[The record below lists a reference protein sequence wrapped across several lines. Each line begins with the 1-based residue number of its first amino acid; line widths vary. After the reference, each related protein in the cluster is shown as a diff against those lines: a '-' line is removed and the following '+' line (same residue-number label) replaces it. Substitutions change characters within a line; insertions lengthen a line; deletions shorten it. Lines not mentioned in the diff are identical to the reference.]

1 LPQKTGAGTGPK
13 PEAGSFDLRGFEIA
27 RSEFFDGHHRP
38 RVTFGDR
45 KICFNAEFV
54 RQLGGNDYAELLVD
68 PIGKRF
74 AVRPTDAKNRN
85 AVRVASPSEAGF
97 HPRDI
102 AASAFSE
109 TLFALFGWAP
119 VRKYQITGVRWQKGE
134 ELAYIFDSANAEALI
149 RPSAIPGTGA
159 NPCEAA
165 LQPLVSVGKRIRAVP
180 KEWTTSFGKQFYLYE
195 QDAAA
200 LERQSEED
208 WNLRL
213 EGRLFEAGKKL
224 NVTGFE
230 ELRAFIKQELGNI
243 GSRED

>member
-1 LPQKTGAGTGPK
+1 
-13 PEAGSFDLRGFEIA
+13 
-27 RSEFFDGHHRP
+27 
-38 RVTFGDR
+38 
-45 KICFNAEFV
+45 
-54 RQLGGNDYAELLVD
+54 
-68 PIGKRF
+68 
-74 AVRPTDAKNRN
+74 
-85 AVRVASPSEAGF
+85 VASPSEAGF

-134 ELAYIFDSANAEALI
+134 ELAYIFDSANAEALV
-149 RPSAIPGTGA
+149 RPGA
-159 NPCEAA
+159 VPVVPCEAA
-165 LQPLVSVGKRIRAVP
+165 LLPLAPVGKRIRAIP
-180 KEWTTSFGKQFYLYE
+180 KEWTTSFGKQFYIHE

-200 LERQSEED
+200 LERQSEGD
-208 WNLRL
+208 WKLRL